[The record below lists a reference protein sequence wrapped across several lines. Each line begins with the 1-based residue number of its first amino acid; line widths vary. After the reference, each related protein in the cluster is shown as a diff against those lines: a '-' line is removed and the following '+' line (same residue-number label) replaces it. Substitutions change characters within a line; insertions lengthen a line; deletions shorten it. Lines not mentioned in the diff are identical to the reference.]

1 MICPSCGHD
10 NIEGMDRCDNCM
22 KSLRD
27 LDVPRPDA
35 ARGLVRSVMEDD
47 LRKLER
53 EETVTVSPS
62 TPAIE
67 VVRRMKE
74 AQAGCALVVDEG
86 ELVGIFTEHDVLCK
100 MTGANARGTADVAV
114 SELMSANP
122 ESLRETDSVAAA
134 LNKMALGRY
143 RHVPVLKT
151 DGGYTVSSIKHV
163 LKFIAQED
171 W

>member
-1 MICPSCGHD
+1 
-10 NIEGMDRCDNCM
+10 M

-35 ARGLVRSVMEDD
+35 TRGLVRSVMEDD

-53 EETVTVSPS
+53 GETVTVSPS

-67 VVRRMKE
+67 VVQRMKE
-74 AQAGCALVVDEG
+74 AQAGCALVVDKG

-100 MTGANARGTADVAV
+100 MTGANARGTADVRV

-143 RHVPVLKT
+143 RHVPVLKQ
-151 DGGYTVSSIKHV
+151 DGGYTVSSIQHV

>member
-27 LDVPRPDA
+27 LDVPRSEA
-35 ARGLVRSVMEDD
+35 TRGLVRSVMEDD

-53 EETVTVSPS
+53 EETVMVGPS

-74 AQAGCALVVDEG
+74 AQAGCALVVDAG
-86 ELVGIFTEHDVLCK
+86 KLVGIFTEHDVLCK
-100 MTGANARGTADVAV
+100 MTGAKSGGMDVAV
-114 SELMSANP
+114 SELMTANP

-143 RHVPVLKT
+143 RQVPVLKN
-151 DGGYTVSSIKHV
+151 DGGYTLTSIKHV
-163 LKFIAQED
+163 LKFIAQKD